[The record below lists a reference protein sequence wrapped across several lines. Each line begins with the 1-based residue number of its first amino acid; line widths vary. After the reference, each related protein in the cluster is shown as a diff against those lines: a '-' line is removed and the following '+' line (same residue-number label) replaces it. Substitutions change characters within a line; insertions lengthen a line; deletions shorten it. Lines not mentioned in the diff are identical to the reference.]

1 MQPRTAQSGE
11 DFYTRIGMRRLL
23 SHAAVLKAGRLSHLG
38 ACAAEGSAAAT
49 REKTV
54 QFGITVCAQGT
65 TLGLSML
72 PNCPRFSHVSLCRLL
87 PRSLLS
93 RKARPRHDG
102 ARCDGA
108 AAVG

>member
-54 QFGITVCAQGT
+54 QFGITACAQGT
-65 TLGLSML
+65 TLGLSVL
-72 PNCPRFSHVSLCRLL
+72 PNRPRFSHVSLRRLL
-87 PRSLLS
+87 PRRLLAL
-93 RKARPRHDG
+93 RGPPA
-102 ARCDGA
+102 
-108 AAVG
+108 